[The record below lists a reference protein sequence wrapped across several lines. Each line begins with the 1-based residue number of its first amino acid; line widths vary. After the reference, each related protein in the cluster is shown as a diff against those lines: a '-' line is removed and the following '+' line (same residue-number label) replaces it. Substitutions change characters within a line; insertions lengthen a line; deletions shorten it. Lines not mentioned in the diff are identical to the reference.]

1 MVPCGFLWIFYIH
14 DNVILRVLLLPFQF
28 RCLLFP
34 LLPNSPGY
42 KFQYNS
48 KQKWQEQ
55 MDSFWVSFCTW
66 SEVWAEWSSLC
77 SLLWKMDALLF
88 HHHLLK
94 RLSILHSITFSPL
107 SKIHWSCTCGSISGL
122 CSTDPCLYPFI
133 NTTFLHYCSL
143 EILIILALT
152 QKLCKIDIFHV
163 IKMSPM
169 FIIQQ
174 LSHTENT

>member
-1 MVPCGFLWIFYIH
+1 MASFGFSISTIMSSSEFYFFLSSSDAFYFLYSLIVLVTSSSTILNRNGKSRWI
-14 DNVILRVLLLPFQF
+14 R
-28 RCLLFP
+28 
-34 LLPNSPGY
+34 
-42 KFQYNS
+42 
-48 KQKWQEQ
+48 
-55 MDSFWVSFCTW
+55 VSFCTW

-77 SLLWKMDALLF
+77 SLLWKMDVLLF

-122 CSTDPCLYPFI
+122 CSTDSCLYPFI